1 MAIFKLEKDNYY
13 FPDPRLIPVDK
24 RDKDNMYAIGGD
36 IEPMRLY
43 EASKKGIFPWNA
55 YYMDVKM
62 WYCPMERF
70 VIFPD
75 EIHISHSMKQ
85 TLKSGRYTVSI
96 DQAFDRVVINCGL
109 PRIDEEGAW
118 LGPNMM
124 DSVSK
129 LHKMGYAHSVEVW
142 EDGELV
148 GGLYGE
154 FSDGCFF
161 GESMFSKV
169 PSGSKIALIYLASY
183 MKEKGYKMIDCQLE
197 TPHLKS
203 MGGRY
208 ISYDE
213 YMKIRGNDEK
223 ITPLVIKD
231 EPQLRNFHLIDFK
244 GNSIDFNEALN
255 LYSKLF

>member
-1 MAIFKLEKDNYY
+1 MFFKLDKEIY
-13 FPDPRLIPVDK
+13 FPDPRLIPDSL
-24 RDKDNMYAIGGD
+24 RDPDNIYAVGGD
-36 IEPMRLY
+36 MEPLRLY

-55 YYMDVKM
+55 YYSDLKV
-62 WYCPMERF
+62 WYCPMKRF

-85 TLKSGRYTVSI
+85 TLKSGRYTVTI
-96 DQAFDRVVINCGL
+96 DQAFDRVVINCGM
-109 PRIDEEGAW
+109 PRIKEDGAW
-118 LGPNMM
+118 LGPKLM
-124 DSVSK
+124 DSASK

-142 EDGELV
+142 EDEELV

-169 PSGSKIALIYLASY
+169 PSGSKIALVYLAWY
-183 MKEKGYKMIDCQLE
+183 MKEKGYKMIDCQME

-208 ISYDE
+208 ITYDE
-213 YMKIRGNDEK
+213 YMSLRGYDEAVIPFD
-223 ITPLVIKD
+223 IT
-231 EPQLRNFHLIDFK
+231 EGPQFEKFHLIDTK
-244 GNSIDFNEALN
+244 GNNVSFSDAVNEYARMIQ
-255 LYSKLF
+255 

>member
-1 MAIFKLEKDNYY
+1 MFFKLDEEIY
-13 FPDPRLIPVDK
+13 FPDPRLIPDNL
-24 RDKDNMYAIGGD
+24 RDADNIYAIGGD
-36 IEPMRLY
+36 IEPLRLY

-55 YYMDVKM
+55 YYCDMKV
-62 WYCPMERF
+62 WYCPMTRF

-85 TLKSGRYTVSI
+85 TLKSGRYTVTI
-96 DQAFDRVVINCGL
+96 DQAFDRVVVNCGM
-109 PRIDEEGAW
+109 PRINEDGAW
-118 LGPNMM
+118 LGPKLM

-142 EDGELV
+142 EDDELV

-169 PSGSKIALIYLASY
+169 PSGSKIALIYLAWY
-183 MKEKGYKMIDCQLE
+183 MKDKGYRMIDCQME

-203 MGGRY
+203 MGGRS
-208 ISYDE
+208 ITYDE
-213 YMKIRGNDEK
+213 YMRLRGYDEVV
-223 ITPLVIKD
+223 TPFDIK
-231 EPQLRNFHLIDFK
+231 EGPQFANFHLVDCK
-244 GNSIDFNEALN
+244 GNNVPFTEAFNDYARM
-255 LYSKLF
+255 FQ